1 MNAKVKLIQ
10 EPFIRQMK
18 EDPTKKEYMIV
29 SPEEADALV
38 ASILE
43 EANSPPP
50 KRDPK
55 HEGWVFNQKI
65 RDLIDIERKNFSV
78 E

>member
-1 MNAKVKLIQ
+1 MNAKVKSKQ
-10 EPFIRQMK
+10 EPFIRKMR
-18 EDPTKKEYMIV
+18 EDLLKKEYMII

-65 RDLIDIERKNFSV
+65 RDLIDNERKNFSM

>member
-1 MNAKVKLIQ
+1 MNAKVKSKQ
-10 EPFIRQMK
+10 EPFIRKMR
-18 EDPTKKEYMIV
+18 EDLLKKEYMII

-65 RDLIDIERKNFSV
+65 RDLIDNERKNFSV

>member
-1 MNAKVKLIQ
+1 MNVKVKSKQ
-10 EPFIRQMK
+10 EPFIRKMR
-18 EDPTKKEYMIV
+18 EDFPKKEYMVI

-50 KRDPK
+50 KRETLSMK
-55 HEGWVFNQKI
+55 AGSSTK
-65 RDLIDIERKNFSV
+65 RSV
-78 E
+78 I

>member
-1 MNAKVKLIQ
+1 MNVKVKSKQ
-10 EPFIRQMK
+10 EPFIRKMR
-18 EDPTKKEYMIV
+18 EDFSKKEYMII

-65 RDLIDIERKNFSV
+65 RDLIDNERKNFSI

>member
-1 MNAKVKLIQ
+1 MNAKVKSKQ
-10 EPFIRQMK
+10 EPFIRKMR
-18 EDPTKKEYMIV
+18 EDLLKKEYMII

-65 RDLIDIERKNFSV
+65 RDLIDNESKNFSV